1 VSRAS
6 APDTLGRVL
15 AEQAERL
22 GERPLLTWAGRQWS
36 YGTMNALANRL
47 ANGLAARGVGKGS
60 IVALM
65 LPNVPEFLATW
76 FALSKLGAVE
86 APVNTALRGQSLV
99 HVLGDIGA
107 PTLIAGREYLEEIA
121 RVAERMPPIAEVIVF
136 DRDGEGV
143 VPAGFPFPTTPFAE
157 LLEGAAREP
166 DVEVRSQDVMAIMH
180 TSGTTGLSK
189 GVMLCH
195 RHQYVLA
202 RNVATRVGM
211 TQDDVVFSCLPYF
224 HNMAQALLAYPA
236 LQVGARVAMVERFSA
251 KHFWREIRESASTM
265 LIFIGSM
272 LAILLKQPPAPD
284 DRRHH
289 LRLGFGVPLPADTY
303 RDFRARFGVE
313 LVSGYG
319 STEASMVAFTPPGN
333 PKPESAGRVL
343 PSYEVRIV
351 DEEDQEVTRGVMGQ
365 LVLRPRTSWITFL
378 GYHGQP
384 EAAVAAW
391 RNLWF
396 HTGDA
401 AVMDEEGFLHF
412 RDRIKD
418 VIRRRGENI
427 SSVEVESVVNLHPS
441 VLTAAALAVPS
452 EVGEDEVKIVVV
464 PREGVSIDPA
474 AIVAH
479 CEEHLP
485 YFAVPRYVEVRDALP
500 LTPTQRVEKRKLR
513 DEGVTPATWDR
524 EAAGYQLRRTARV
537 TR

>member
-1 VSRAS
+1 MSRAS

-15 AEQAERL
+15 AEQADRL
-22 GERPLLTWAGRQWS
+22 GDRAFLDHGGRSWS
-36 YGTMNALANRL
+36 YRAMNEIACRVAS
-47 ANGLAARGVGKGS
+47 GLAARGVGKGTL
-60 IVALM
+60 VALM
-65 LPNVPEFLATW
+65 MPNVPEFLATW
-76 FALSKLGAVE
+76 FAVSKLGAVE

-107 PTLIAGREYLEEIA
+107 RTLIAGRESLEDIA
-121 RVAERMPPIAEVIVF
+121 RIADRLPSITQVIVF
-136 DRDGEGV
+136 DRQDDG
-143 VPAGFPFPTTPFAE
+143 PLPSGFPFPTVPFAE
-157 LLEGAAREP
+157 LLQGPAREP

-195 RHQYVLA
+195 RHQFVLA
-202 RNVATRVGM
+202 RNVATHVALTG
-211 TQDDVVFSCLPYF
+211 DDVVFSCLPYF

-251 KHFWREIRESASTM
+251 NQFWREVRESGSTV

-272 LAILLKQPPAPD
+272 LAILLKQPAGPD
-284 DRRHH
+284 DRRHR
-289 LRLGFGVPLPADTY
+289 LRTGFGVPLPADVF
-303 RDFRARFGVE
+303 RDFQARFGVE

-319 STEASMVAFTPPGN
+319 STEASMVTFTPPGN
-333 PKPESAGRVL
+333 PRPESVGRAL
-343 PSYEVRIV
+343 PSYEVRIA
-351 DEEDQEVTRGVMGQ
+351 DAEDQEVPRGTMGE
-365 LVLRPRTSWITFL
+365 VTVRPREPWITFV

-396 HTGDA
+396 HTGDG
-401 AVMDEEGFLHF
+401 AVMDEDGFLHF

-427 SSVEVESVVNLHPS
+427 SSVEVETVVNLHPS
-441 VLTAAALAVPS
+441 VLTSAAIAVPS
-452 EVGEDEVKIVVV
+452 DVGEDEVKVVVV
-464 PREGVSIDPA
+464 PREGAVIDPA
-474 AIVAH
+474 ALVAH

-485 YFAVPRYVEVRDALP
+485 YFAVPRYVEVRSALP
-500 LTPTQRVEKRKLR
+500 LTATQRVEKRTLR

-524 EAAGYQLRRTARV
+524 EAAQYRLRRTTGVAR
-537 TR
+537 

>member
-22 GERPLLTWAGRQWS
+22 GDRAFLTCAGRQWS
-36 YGTMNALANRL
+36 YWAMNEIACRV
-47 ANGLAARGVGKGS
+47 ANGLAARGVGKGT
-60 IVALM
+60 VVGLM
-65 LPNVPEFLATW
+65 MPNVPEFLITW

-107 PTLIAGREYLEEIA
+107 RTLIAGREYLEEIA
-121 RVAERMPPIAEVIVF
+121 RVAEHVPSIAEVIVF
-136 DRDGEGV
+136 DRHDAGA
-143 VPAGFPFPTTPFAE
+143 VPSGFPFPAVPFAE
-157 LLEGAAREP
+157 LLEGPAREP
-166 DVEVRSQDVMAIMH
+166 DVEVGSQDVMAIMH

-195 RHQYVLA
+195 RHQFVLA
-202 RNVATRVGM
+202 RNVTTHVGM
-211 TQDDVVFSCLPYF
+211 TGDDVVFSCLPYF

-251 KHFWREIRESASTM
+251 NHFWREVRESASTV

-272 LAILLKQPPAPD
+272 LAILLKQPAGPD
-284 DRRHH
+284 EGSHH
-289 LRLGFGVPLPADTY
+289 LRVGFGVPVPADVY

-313 LVSGYG
+313 LVGGYG

-333 PKPESAGRVL
+333 PRPESAGRIL
-343 PSYEVRIV
+343 PSDDVRSVDAEDREVP
-351 DEEDQEVTRGVMGQ
+351 RGVMGE
-365 LVLRPRTSWITFL
+365 LVLRPREPWITFL

-384 EAAVAAW
+384 EATAAAW
-391 RNLWF
+391 RNLYF

-401 AVMDEEGFLHF
+401 AVIDEDGFLHF

-441 VLTAAALAVPS
+441 VLTSAAFAVPS
-452 EVGEDEVKIVVV
+452 DVGEDEVKVVFV
-464 PREGVSIDPA
+464 LREGAGLDPA
-474 AIVAH
+474 ALLAH

-485 YFAVPRYVEVRDALP
+485 YFAVPRYVEVRPALP
-500 LTPTQRVEKRKLR
+500 LTPTQRVEKRTLR
-513 DEGVTPATWDR
+513 DEGITPATWDR
-524 EAAGYQLRRTARV
+524 EAAGYRLRRTTGVAR
-537 TR
+537 